1 MLSLA
6 YKAIKKRLNDAI
18 PEVDGRIHWYNSLLA
33 DDQADPVFQTPTLFI
48 EFAETPL
55 MELKGYKN
63 VQGGRLSFSIHCV
76 EQFNYDDDAVL
87 NALSIADKVTKAL
100 HKRDF
105 KLSELS
111 DFEALKETDKDWI
124 LLSTIIR
131 TAVSADHRHVNLADS
146 IVRFNCEA
154 VDIETHNIELLKT
167 E

>member
-6 YKAIKKRLNDAI
+6 YQAVKKRLNDAI
-18 PEVDGRIHWYNSLLA
+18 PEVSGRIHWYNSLLT
-33 DDQADPVFQTPTLFI
+33 DDHAEPLFQTPTLFI
-48 EFAETPL
+48 EFGETP
-55 MELKGYKN
+55 MIELKGHKN

-87 NALSIADKVTKAL
+87 NALSIADKVYRAL

-111 DFEALKETDKDWI
+111 NFESLKGTDKDWV

-131 TAVSADHRHVNLADS
+131 MAVSADHRHVNLADS
-146 IVRFNCEA
+146 IVRFSCEA
-154 VDIETHNIELLKT
+154 VDVEAPNFEC
-167 E
+167 